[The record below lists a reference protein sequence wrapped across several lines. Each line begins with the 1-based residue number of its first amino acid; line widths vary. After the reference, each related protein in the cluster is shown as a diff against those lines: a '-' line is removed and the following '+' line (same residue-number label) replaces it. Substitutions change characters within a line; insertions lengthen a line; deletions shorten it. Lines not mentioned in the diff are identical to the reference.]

1 MFSRKLYNYSNV
13 LKLYVQ
19 DLLKPLLGEVVIR
32 KFVKVGLV
40 QWALW
45 LFRGGVLVQL
55 DVLLLWIK

>member
-32 KFVKVGLV
+32 KFVKIGLV
-40 QWALW
+40 QCALW
-45 LFRGGVLVQL
+45 LFIGGVLVQL